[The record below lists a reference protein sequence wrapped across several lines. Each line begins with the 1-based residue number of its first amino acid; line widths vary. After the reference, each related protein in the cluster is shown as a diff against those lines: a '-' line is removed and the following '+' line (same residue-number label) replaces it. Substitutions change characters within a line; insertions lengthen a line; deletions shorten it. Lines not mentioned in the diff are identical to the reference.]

1 MFTPPVGTWTAGQ
14 TVLLAALSFTSLVAV
29 LGDAYTTMIGL
40 QHGFVEGNPVMKFLF
55 AKIGQSLSAFLS
67 AVAVLGV
74 GAVIAAHN
82 LGAGYAFLAG
92 VSVVEGIQVIRNF
105 LKLKASKIS
114 LK

>member
-1 MFTPPVGTWTAGQ
+1 MYTPPAGTWTSEQ
-14 TVLLAALSFTSLVAV
+14 TVFLAVLCFTTLLTV

-40 QHGFVEGNPVMKFLF
+40 EHGFVEGNPVMKFLF

-82 LGAGYAFLAG
+82 LNAGYVYFG
-92 VSVVEGIQVIRNF
+92 VVSVGEGVRTLLNY
-105 LKLKASKIS
+105 LKLKAAKIS